1 MLPLSRSS
9 LNRRCLSLNR
19 CSTLTINT
27 TKEKGC
33 EINGLPRS
41 SKNGERDWHA
51 ILQQHVLSNVA
62 SSEIWGS
69 FTRVGILAFH
79 KALTDQPREASA
91 VAAFSLAVH
100 NGGNLLEAVDIARRI
115 NKQHNARFPELLDP
129 SGLDAEYL
137 EEEILDLADSV
148 KGTLSQMTTR
158 YLVAQAMADYP

>member
-1 MLPLSRSS
+1 QHAAAAVESPNTRLLTMLD
-9 LNRRCLSLNR
+9 
-19 CSTLTINT
+19 
-27 TKEKGC
+27 E
-33 EINGLPRS
+33 
-41 SKNGERDWHA
+41 
-51 ILQQHVLSNVA
+51 LQQHVLSNVA

-148 KGTLSQMTTR
+148 KGTLSQMTT
-158 YLVAQAMADYP
+158 